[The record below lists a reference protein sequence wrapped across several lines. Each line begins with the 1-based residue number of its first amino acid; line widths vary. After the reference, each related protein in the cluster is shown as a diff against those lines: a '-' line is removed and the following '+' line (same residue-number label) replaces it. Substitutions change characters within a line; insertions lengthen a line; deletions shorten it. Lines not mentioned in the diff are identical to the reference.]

1 MKVQQHHWVIFQIK
15 PWGVLWQHIPKFDL
29 FFLNKS
35 EAQFVTYSTSFR
47 ASFELNI
54 LVIFAKFAF
63 DGSNISVMPRTFSG
77 SFKSVCATAV
87 NLARK
92 QKIGGKSIYYK

>member
-1 MKVQQHHWVIFQIK
+1 M
-15 PWGVLWQHIPKFDL
+15 
-29 FFLNKS
+29 
-35 EAQFVTYSTSFR
+35 
-47 ASFELNI
+47 NI

-87 NLARK
+87 NLAQK
-92 QKIGGKSIYYK
+92 QKTGGTSL